1 MRLVAFV
8 TFGIE
13 TPVAVIVSCFVPTA
27 ARVTSVLQGL
37 SRHSLAR
44 ELTAHTPT
52 KSN

>member
-1 MRLVAFV
+1 MWRFIRRRNISLLPSRLP
-8 TFGIE
+8 FGNRR
-13 TPVAVIVSCFVPTA
+13 S
-27 ARVTSVLQGL
+27 LQGL